1 MAARNKGARRAE
13 RDPRPQARA
22 ATPPAA
28 AWLPHLKRMSGAK
41 YVSLFDAINEAIAHG
56 DLKGGERLPTQRDLA
71 AMLGVNIATV
81 SKAVAEAG
89 RRGLLVTR
97 RGGGTFVA
105 PAHPRAPRD
114 AEAADAVADLSINVP
129 PMGPVRS
136 IVEHIMGTLLRNAGA
151 DALFGYSPVGGS
163 FHDRD
168 VATQWLAAR
177 GVAASPEDL
186 ILTQGAYEGLFAA
199 LTALAR
205 PGEAIA
211 CEALNYSGI
220 RRLGELCRLELVGV
234 AVDEQ
239 GMRPDALASAL
250 RGGKVKAVVCTPVT
264 LNPTTATQGLE
275 RRRAIIDVARRNSVP
290 IVEDDIYGRLAGD
303 DLPPLAAMWPQGVTY
318 VSGLSKCVAPGL
330 RIGYLC
336 PPPALRSRVHDAL
349 LLLAWTA
356 PSLHIALAT
365 ELIRT
370 GSAAECSLAQRAEAS
385 RRMALA
391 RKLLPGLFTSPIALA
406 SYHAWLNLPEPWGE
420 REATAALRRHRILVS
435 PAHDFVIGSRA
446 APAAVRIG
454 LGGVE
459 DVNVLERALVTIPDL
474 LATQSTGLSSIA

>member
-1 MAARNKGARRAE
+1 MAARNKEARRQEPKQVRSPA
-13 RDPRPQARA
+13 RPI
-22 ATPPAA
+22 A
-28 AWLPHLKRMSGAK
+28 AWLPRLRRTSGAK
-41 YVSLFDAINEAIAHG
+41 YISLFDAINEAIAHG

-81 SKAVAEAG
+81 SKAIAEAG
-89 RRGLLVTR
+89 RRGLLLTR

-105 PAHPRAPRD
+105 PPHHGGPRD
-114 AEAADAVADLSINVP
+114 AAPDAVVDLSINVP
-129 PMGPVRS
+129 PMSPVRS
-136 IVEHIMGTLLRNAGA
+136 ILEQAMAGLSRNAGT
-151 DALFGYSPVGGS
+151 DALFGYSPVGGK
-163 FHDRD
+163 HQDRD
-168 VATQWLAAR
+168 VAAQWLAAR

-220 RRLGELCRLELVGV
+220 RRLAELCRLDLVGV
-234 AVDEQ
+234 DVDEQ
-239 GMRPDALASAL
+239 GMRPDSLASAV
-250 RGGKVKAVVCTPVT
+250 RGGKIKAIVCTPVT
-264 LNPTTATQGLE
+264 LNPTTATQGAE
-275 RRRAIIDVARRNSVP
+275 RRRAIVDLARRNSVP
-290 IVEDDIYGRLAGD
+290 IIEDDIYGRLAGD
-303 DLPPLAAMWPQGVTY
+303 ELPPLATLWPQGVVY

-330 RIGYLC
+330 RVGYLC

-370 GSAAECSLAQRAEAS
+370 GSAAECALAQRAEAS

-391 RKLLPGLFTSPIALA
+391 RKLLPSLFASRIALA
-406 SYHAWLNLPEPWGE
+406 SYHAWLNLPEPWHE
-420 REATAALRRHRILVS
+420 REATGALRRHRILVS
-435 PAHDFVIGSRA
+435 PAHDFVVGSRA

-459 DVNVLERALVTIPDL
+459 DANVLERALVTIPDL
-474 LATQSTGLSSIA
+474 LATQSSGLGSIA